1 MTSMQGSIPVFSF
14 VLSPMP
20 VEGHVVV
27 ARRLTTRLQEI
38 GWVWYKDF
46 KYDQFSENG
55 VLFEVYNEK
64 LVPVIKELIVEYN
77 I

>member
-1 MTSMQGSIPVFSF
+1 MTSTQGSIPVFTF
-14 VLSPMP
+14 TLSPTP

-27 ARRLTTRLQEI
+27 ARRITTRLQEI

-46 KYDQFSENG
+46 KYDQFSGEG
-55 VLFEVYNEK
+55 ILFEIYNEK
-64 LVPVIKELIVEYN
+64 LVPIIKELIVEYN

>member
-1 MTSMQGSIPVFSF
+1 MTEMKGSIPVFSF
-14 VLSPMP
+14 VLSPSP
-20 VEGHVVV
+20 AEGHVVV
-27 ARRLTTRLQEI
+27 ARRLTAKLQKA

-46 KYDQFSENG
+46 KYDEFAEKG

-64 LVPVIKELIVEYN
+64 LVPIIKELVVEYN